1 MPIIAMA
8 IDSVFRPQM
17 VYGFAARRPQP
28 AHGLAGLR
36 WTKRSCRCS
45 PTSPALRPLR
55 ALERFRESLWTSSP
69 YARAAVGK
77 VSGR

>member
-45 PTSPALRPLR
+45 PTSPAFGRYGHWNGFGSRYGRVALTHVLR
-55 ALERFRESLWTSSP
+55 
-69 YARAAVGK
+69 
-77 VSGR
+77 